1 MPVARCG
8 ARRVARTLTA
18 VARGTV
24 LSLHRFPV
32 KSMGGVAAQHLEIDE
47 HGVEGDRRYAVWFR
61 GGRRLT
67 ARAAPRMLAWR
78 ATLNGGAPHV
88 TGPDGR
94 EFAWDATL
102 EAAVGEYLGKDV
114 ALVRDPDGL
123 QDVQGTL
130 LVTTEGSRRR
140 LSEELGM
147 PIDIRRFRTN
157 VHVDLA
163 DAEPFE
169 EAGWE
174 GRRIRVGAAEL
185 EILHPCDRC
194 AITIHDPETLEA
206 TPDVLRVV
214 NERHD
219 TFFGFR
225 AQASGAARI
234 AIGDPVE
241 LL

>member
-1 MPVARCG
+1 MAG
-8 ARRVARTLTA
+8 E
-18 VARGTV
+18 
-24 LSLHRFPV
+24 
-32 KSMGGVAAQHLEIDE
+32 AAEQLAIDE

-94 EFAWDATL
+94 EFAWDAAL

-130 LVTTEGSRRR
+130 LVTVEASRRR
-140 LSEELGM
+140 LEEELGM
-147 PIDIRRFRTN
+147 PVDIRRFRTN
-157 VHVDLA
+157 VHVDLGET
-163 DAEPFE
+163 EPFAE
-169 EAGWE
+169 SDWE
-174 GRRIRVGAAEL
+174 GRRIRIGETEL
-185 EILHPCDRC
+185 EIVHPCDRC
-194 AITIHDPETLEA
+194 AITIHDPETLESS
-206 TPDVLRVV
+206 PDVLRVI

-225 AQASGAARI
+225 VQAAGAARI
-234 AIGDPVE
+234 ALGDAVE